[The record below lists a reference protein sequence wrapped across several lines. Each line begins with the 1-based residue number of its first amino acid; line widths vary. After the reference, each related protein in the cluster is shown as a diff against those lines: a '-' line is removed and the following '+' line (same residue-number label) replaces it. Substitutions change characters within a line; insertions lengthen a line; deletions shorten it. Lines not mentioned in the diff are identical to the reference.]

1 MENKVMKTRNSKLQK
16 AEMKSLTILVA
27 LFAVFFNVNAR
38 GSNAE
43 TQNNNA
49 LELNVRNVEMK
60 AHEVKNMPSLTVFA
74 GYVTEEKE
82 AALELENWM
91 VNENIFF
98 FDYQEE
104 KATEAPL
111 VVEPWMLEANK
122 FGMVLYPE
130 TETDKPIKIESWMLN
145 SRVWSRK

>member
-1 MENKVMKTRNSKLQK
+1 MKTKSSKLQK
-16 AEMKSLTILVA
+16 TEMKSLTILVA
-27 LFAVFFNVNAR
+27 LFAIIFNVNAR
-38 GSNAE
+38 GSNVE

-49 LELNVRNVEMK
+49 LELNARNVTMK
-60 AHEVKNMPSLTVFA
+60 VHEVKNMPSHNIFA

-82 AALELENWM
+82 AVLELENWM